1 MTDKKGSNMRKKD
14 ITLGRVKELRE
25 IKNLTQL
32 EFAESIDVSSNTI
45 SRIERGEMSL
55 SSDLALKIADT
66 YGISL
71 DWLFYRGNE
80 QLSPKLRAN
89 LEEAFKCIQES
100 TSIPIRLKINKK
112 TPSD

>member
-1 MTDKKGSNMRKKD
+1 MNDKIGAYMLKKD
-14 ITLGRVKELRE
+14 IVLWRVKELRE
-25 IKNLTQL
+25 EKNLSQL

-55 SSDLALKIADT
+55 SSDIALKIADT

-71 DWLFYRGNE
+71 DWLFNRGDD

-89 LEEAFKCIQES
+89 LQEAINCIQENI
-100 TSIPIRLKINKK
+100 SIPPRLKINKK